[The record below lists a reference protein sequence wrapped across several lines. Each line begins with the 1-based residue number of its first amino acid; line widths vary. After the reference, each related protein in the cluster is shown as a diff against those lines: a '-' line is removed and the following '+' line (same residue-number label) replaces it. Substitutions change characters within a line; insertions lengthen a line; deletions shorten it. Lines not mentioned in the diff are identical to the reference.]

1 VTGHFSR
8 LADEVL
14 QRSPWAQ
21 TGRCP
26 RASWAGFAELLGL
39 ASVAPGG
46 GSLFLVCIPFLVQ
59 SFIRLNRGRRFIP
72 LLIAVISLI
81 NQGLTP
87 GDAAVIPTALTNRRY
102 AEGIKPGC
110 KNGSCRKLELMRVI
124 KLFNI
129 LAITLFLGLSAADCL
144 AQTTPSGDVVMV
156 LPFENTS
163 NRPEYN
169 WVGESFADS
178 LAELLN
184 KPGLLVVSSD
194 ERELAYQRLR
204 LPETVIPSRATAIKL
219 ARESKATM
227 VVIGSYSITP
237 VQDESKPDKGKDDK
251 EKSPTEAL
259 VQMTARVIKVNEGRM
274 LGEVLYGGWATQQF
288 DFGGPLT
295 TLQTI
300 HGRLAYQI
308 LYQRDKALPYSQNQL
323 VDEATKVPQR
333 AFEAYVKAVLLSER
347 DSRRINY
354 LKNALRYYAD
364 ALGGAIYP
372 QAAFELGRFYMLDGK
387 WKDATEYF
395 IKVQKKDPHY
405 VEAAFYAAL
414 GYAKVGDFGHAL
426 AAIVPLSSD
435 VPLIGIYN
443 NAGAIAVQASREEK
457 KDGERARL
465 LEQGTSFLTRA
476 AESSPDDPLVHFNYA
491 LALFL
496 AGKYAEAADQLK
508 PVITADPRD
517 GQAYFLYAKSLE
529 KTGKT
534 ETANAADDQAR
545 RFLQTYA
552 KWQTEWQKSQSVNG
566 VSLRMRD
573 VLNRDDVA
581 NLRRETEIRENAGTG
596 KEDLLAKARD
606 LYQAGR
612 DDEALPELHRV
623 VMLEPTNAEAYLLS
637 GRINQRRGDQE
648 AAIAAL
654 KTAIFWDPKLIDA
667 HILLGRIFLE
677 RGDRG
682 EATKFAASAMI
693 IDSNNQEAIALQRQ
707 VTMGKN

>member
-1 VTGHFSR
+1 M
-8 LADEVL
+8 
-14 QRSPWAQ
+14 
-21 TGRCP
+21 P
-26 RASWAGFAELLGL
+26 RI
-39 ASVAPGG
+39 
-46 GSLFLVCIPFLVQ
+46 SLPDFTA
-59 SFIRLNRGRRFIP
+59 RH
-72 LLIAVISLI
+72 LLIAAFAL
-81 NQGLTP
+81 LLF
-87 GDAAVIPTALTNRRY
+87 AAPALTAR
-102 AEGIKPGC
+102 AQ
-110 KNGSCRKLELMRVI
+110 
-124 KLFNI
+124 
-129 LAITLFLGLSAADCL
+129 SA
-144 AQTTPSGDVVMV
+144 SDVVMV

-178 LAELLN
+178 IAELLN

-219 ARESKATM
+219 AREARASM
-227 VVIGSYSITP
+227 IVIGTYSVTP
-237 VQDESKPDKGKDDK
+237 VEAVAASGETKPEKDKVA
-251 EKSPTEAL
+251 TEAY
-259 VQMTARVIKVNEGRM
+259 VQLTARVIKVNEGRT
-274 LGEVLYGGWATQQF
+274 LGEMFDGNWATRQF

-295 TLQTI
+295 TLQNI
-300 HGRLAYQI
+300 QGRLAYQI
-308 LYQRDKALPYSQNQL
+308 LYQRDKALPFSQNQL
-323 VDEATKVPQR
+323 VQEATKVPQR
-333 AFEAYVKAVLLSER
+333 AFEAYVKGVQLGER
-347 DSRRINY
+347 DEKRVNY
-354 LKNALRYYAD
+354 LKNALRFYAD
-364 ALGGAIYP
+364 ANGGAIYT
-372 QAAFELGRFYMLDGK
+372 QAAFELGRYYMLDGK

-395 IKVQKKDPHY
+395 TKLQKKDAHY
-405 VEAAFYAAL
+405 AEAAFYAGL
-414 GYAKVGDFGHAL
+414 GYAKMGDFGRAL
-426 AAIVPLSSD
+426 AALVPLASD

-443 NAGAIAVQASREEK
+443 NAGAVAVQASRDEK
-457 KDGERARL
+457 KEDERARL
-465 LEQGTSFLTRA
+465 LAQGASFLARA

-496 AGKYAEAADQLK
+496 SGKFAEAADQLK
-508 PVITADPRD
+508 PVITANPRD
-517 GQAYFLYAKSLE
+517 GDAYFLYAKSLE

-534 ETANAADDQAR
+534 EIATAADDLAR
-545 RFLQTYA
+545 RYLPSYA
-552 KWQTEWQKSQSVNG
+552 KWQTEWQKSQTVNG

-573 VLNRDDVA
+573 VLNRDDVSGLMRKNALAA
-581 NLRRETEIRENAGTG
+581 NTNPNSGT
-596 KEDLLAKARD
+596 EDLLAKARE

-682 EATKFAASAMI
+682 EATKYATSAI
-693 IDSNNQEAIALQRQ
+693 TIDGNNQEAIALQRQ

>member
-1 VTGHFSR
+1 MRTTLVTF
-8 LADEVL
+8 LN
-14 QRSPWAQ
+14 
-21 TGRCP
+21 
-26 RASWAGFAELLGL
+26 GL
-39 ASVAPGG
+39 AIALLLTLYSGICLG
-46 GSLFLVCIPFLVQ
+46 Q
-59 SFIRLNRGRRFIP
+59 S
-72 LLIAVISLI
+72 
-81 NQGLTP
+81 TP
-87 GDAAVIPTALTNRRY
+87 G
-102 AEGIKPGC
+102 
-110 KNGSCRKLELMRVI
+110 S
-124 KLFNI
+124 
-129 LAITLFLGLSAADCL
+129 
-144 AQTTPSGDVVMV
+144 DVVMV

-204 LPETVIPSRATAIKL
+204 LPQTVIPSRATAIKL
-219 ARESKATM
+219 AREAKASLI
-227 VVIGSYSITP
+227 VIGTYSVIP
-237 VQDESKPDKGKDDK
+237 AEGDSKSDNAKPEKDKSSAEAYVQ
-251 EKSPTEAL
+251 L
-259 VQMTARVIKVNEGRM
+259 TARVIKVNEGRT
-274 LGEVLYGGWATQQF
+274 LGQMFDGGWATRQF

-295 TLQTI
+295 DLQKI

-308 LYQRDKALPYSQNQL
+308 LYQRDPALPFSQNQL
-323 VDEATKVPQR
+323 VQEATKVPQR
-333 AFEAYVKAVLLSER
+333 AFEAYVKGAQLGER
-347 DSRRINY
+347 DAKRANY
-354 LKNALRYYAD
+354 LKNALRFYSEAN
-364 ALGGAIYP
+364 GGAIYP
-372 QAAFELGRFYMLDGK
+372 QATFELGRFYMLEGK

-395 IKVQKKDPHY
+395 TKLQKKDPHY
-405 VEAAFYAAL
+405 AEAAFYAAL
-414 GYAKVGDFGHAL
+414 GYSKLGDLGPAL

-457 KDGERARL
+457 KDDERARL
-465 LEQGTSFLTRA
+465 LTQGTSFLARA
-476 AESSPDDPLVHFNYA
+476 AESSSDDPLVHFNYA

-496 AGKYAEAADQLK
+496 SGKYAEAADHLK

-529 KTGKT
+529 KIGKT
-534 ETANAADDQAR
+534 DTANAADDQAR
-545 RFLQTYA
+545 RWLPTYA
-552 KWQTEWQKSQSVNG
+552 KSQTEWQKSQTVGSV
-566 VSLRMRD
+566 SPRMRN
-573 VLNRDDVA
+573 VLNRDDVSTLVRDQTITA
-581 NLRRETEIRENAGTG
+581 NKGSGT
-596 KEDLLAKARD
+596 EDLLAKARD

-682 EATKFAASAMI
+682 EATKYATSAMT